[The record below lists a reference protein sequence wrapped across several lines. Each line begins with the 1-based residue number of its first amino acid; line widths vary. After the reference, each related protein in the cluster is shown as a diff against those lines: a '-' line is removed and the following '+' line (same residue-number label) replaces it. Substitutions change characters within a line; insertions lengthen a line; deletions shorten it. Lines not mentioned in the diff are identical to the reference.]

1 MSITSCIRIQY
12 RGVERFSVKF
22 SVIDR
27 NLIRKF
33 IIVLDE
39 VYFKLSRNVNIHSIR
54 YWCSEN
60 PRDVCEVPLRNL
72 IAGG

>member
-1 MSITSCIRIQY
+1 M
-12 RGVERFSVKF
+12 
-22 SVIDR
+22 
-27 NLIRKF
+27 
-33 IIVLDE
+33 IVLDE